1 MSQIGFFYRF
11 ISFLFLVGLI
21 AVGGFMAYQAGI
33 SQGIAQAPDLAAA
46 IQGAEAG
53 SSVPAPGYGYLN
65 GLGYPSFF
73 NLFGAVCLSIL
84 FVFFFF
90 GLVRFIFCSKRYG
103 RQVGQMP
110 DSNLN
115 QVV

>member
-11 ISFLFLVGLI
+11 ISFLFLVGLV
-21 AVGGFMAYQAGI
+21 AVGGFIAYQAGI
-33 SQGIAQAPDLAAA
+33 SQGIAQAPDLAGA
-46 IQGAEAG
+46 IQGAEAV
-53 SSVPAPGYGYLN
+53 SAPGYGYLN

-73 NLFGAVCLSIL
+73 NLFGAICLSIL

-90 GLVRFIFCSKRYG
+90 GLVRFIFCSQRYG
-103 RQVGQMP
+103 RPVGQMP